1 MPINIPRGT
10 TDEGLENILAVMR
23 DYEAD
28 HPRAQIDLYRHS
40 PVSVRL
46 RITNPEFAGH
56 GKPDRSD
63 QVWRYLERM
72 PEELQ
77 SDIGTVLL
85 LTPDETKSSFANFE
99 FEDPVPSPV

>member
-1 MPINIPRGT
+1 MPISIPRGT
-10 TDEGLENILAVMR
+10 SDEVIENIVAVMR
-23 DYEAD
+23 DYQAD
-28 HPRAQIDLYRHS
+28 HPRAQIDVYRQS

-46 RITNPEFAGH
+46 RIIDPQFAGH

-63 QVWRYLERM
+63 QVWHYLERM

-77 SDIGTVLL
+77 SDISTVLL

-99 FEDPVPSPV
+99 FEDPVSSPV